1 MKEQEKAYDLAK
13 LARYPFLKEAREYV
27 SSIRINLSEIQDH
40 PLYSEAI
47 ERSKQR
53 IKDLMNARPLVIPE
67 EKLPQELSIL
77 SYAIARILVN
87 HIGNRQLL
95 YKYASG
101 EAESTYSF
109 LLNEQNRK
117 AVQEEVS
124 KDLSFDPKGGKM
136 HYTEYL
142 RVSAN
147 ISKQEPKWKLVNKAM
162 NAGYVSVDESETLIL
177 LREVIKLKILE
188 PIDTKTIPDTLKKA
202 ANEIAGLY
210 IRKPDDI
217 KIDQVNENAVP
228 PCLKSMMASLENGT
242 ISHNER
248 FIIATFYIGA
258 GLNIDGLLKVFS
270 RFPNYNEEK
279 TRYQLEFLTGEKG
292 ATKYNCPSCAKIKSY
307 GLCKAECEVKHPL
320 SYSLKNRRMRFSGR
334 QN

>member
-1 MKEQEKAYDLAK
+1 MKEAEKAYDLAK

-27 SSIRINLSEIQDH
+27 SSIRINISDIQDH
-40 PLYSEAI
+40 PLYSDAI
-47 ERSKQR
+47 EDSKQR
-53 IKDLMNARPLVIPE
+53 IKDRMSAKPQVVPE
-67 EKLPQELSIL
+67 EKLPRELSIL

-87 HIGNRQLL
+87 HIGNRQLS
-95 YKYASG
+95 YRYASA
-101 EAESTYSF
+101 EAESAYSF
-109 LLNEQNRK
+109 LLRETSRK
-117 AVQEEVS
+117 AVQEEVM
-124 KDLSFDPKGGKM
+124 KDLSFNPGGGKM

-147 ISKQEPKWKLVNKAM
+147 LSKQEPKWKLVNKALE
-162 NAGYVSVDESETLIL
+162 AGYISVDESETLML
-177 LREVIKLKILE
+177 LREVIRLKVLE
-188 PIDTKTIPDTLKKA
+188 PIDTKTIPDNLKKA
-202 ANEIAGLY
+202 ANEIAGIY

-270 RFPNYNEEK
+270 HFPNYNEEK
-279 TRYQLEFLTGEKG
+279 TRYQLEFLNGEKG
-292 ATKYNCPSCAKIKSY
+292 ATKYNCPSCAKIKSF
-307 GLCKAECEVKHPL
+307 GLCKAECDVKHPL
-320 SYSLKNRRMRFSGR
+320 SYYLKNRRIRFSGK
-334 QN
+334 

>member
-1 MKEQEKAYDLAK
+1 MKEAEKAYDLAK

-27 SSIRINLSEIQDH
+27 SSIRINLAEIQNH
-40 PLYSEAI
+40 PLYSDAI
-47 ERSKQR
+47 EGSKQR
-53 IKDLMNARPLVIPE
+53 IKDRMNARPSVIPE
-67 EKLPQELSIL
+67 EKVPQELSIL

-87 HIGNRQLL
+87 HIGNRQLS

-101 EAESTYSF
+101 EAELAYSF
-109 LLNEQNRK
+109 LLRETNRK
-117 AVQEEVS
+117 AVQEEVM
-124 KDLSFDPKGGKM
+124 KDLTFNPPDGRM

-147 ISKQEPKWKLVNKAM
+147 ISKQEPKWKLVNKALA
-162 NAGYVSVDESETLIL
+162 AGYVSVDESETLML
-177 LREVIKLKILE
+177 LREVIRLKVLE

-210 IRKPDDI
+210 IRKPEEV

-228 PCLKSMMASLENGT
+228 PCLKAMMASLVNGSV
-242 ISHNER
+242 SHNER

-258 GLNIDGLLKVFS
+258 GLNIDGLSKVFS
-270 RFPNYNEEK
+270 RFPDYNQEK

-292 ATKYNCPSCAKIKSY
+292 ATKYSCPSCAKIRSY
-307 GLCKAECEVKHPL
+307 GLCKGECDVKHPL
-320 SYSLKNRRMRFSGR
+320 SYYLKNRRTRFSVR
-334 QN
+334 

>member
-1 MKEQEKAYDLAK
+1 MKEEEKADDLEK
-13 LARYPFLKEAREYV
+13 LARYPFLKDAREYV
-27 SSIRINLSEIQDH
+27 SSIRINLAEIHNH
-40 PLYSEAI
+40 PLYSDAI
-47 ERSKQR
+47 EGSKQR
-53 IKDLMNARPLVIPE
+53 IKDRMNLKPSVIPE
-67 EKLPQELSIL
+67 EKLPRELSIL
-77 SYAIARILVN
+77 SYAIARILIN
-87 HIGNRQLL
+87 FIGNRQLL

-101 EAESTYSF
+101 EAESAYSF
-109 LLNEQNRK
+109 LLKETNRK
-117 AVQEEVS
+117 AIQEEVS

-147 ISKQEPKWKLVNKAM
+147 LSKQDPRWKLVNKAM
-162 NAGYVSVDESETLIL
+162 DTGYVPVDESETLIL
-177 LREVIKLKILE
+177 LREVIRLKVLE

-210 IRKPDDI
+210 IRKPDDV
-217 KIDQVNENAVP
+217 KIDQLNENAVP
-228 PCLKSMMASLENGT
+228 PCLKSMMASLENGN

-320 SYSLKNRRMRFSGR
+320 SYYLKNRRMRF
-334 QN
+334 

>member
-1 MKEQEKAYDLAK
+1 MKEQEKTYDLAK
-13 LARYPFLKEAREYV
+13 LARYPFLKDAREYV
-27 SSIRINLSEIQDH
+27 SSIRINLAEIQNH
-40 PLYSEAI
+40 PLYSDAI
-47 ERSKQR
+47 EGSKQR
-53 IKDLMNARPLVIPE
+53 IKYRMSARPFVIPD

-77 SYAIARILVN
+77 SYAIARILIN
-87 HIGNRQLL
+87 FIGNRQLL
-95 YKYASG
+95 YKYASA
-101 EAESTYSF
+101 EAESAYSF

-147 ISKQEPKWKLVNKAM
+147 LSKQEPKWKLVNKALA
-162 NAGYVSVDESETLIL
+162 AGYVSVDESEILIL
-177 LREVIKLKILE
+177 LREVIRLKVLE

-210 IRKPDDI
+210 IRKPEDI

-320 SYSLKNRRMRFSGR
+320 SYYLRNRRMRFSAR
-334 QN
+334 